1 MYNRFQFKE
10 GQYVRLAEWDTHVNE
25 YGAFSIDNPSSFSK
39 SENVLKKTDSGI
51 SGIHVGKIKKI
62 DYDGKLTLDA
72 VGYNDDEDLYKIED
86 VKVSGDYTPLTQS
99 EIDNNKNT
107 IGKIEEAF

>member
-72 VGYNDDEDLYKIED
+72 SRASIINLRWLFQEIELL
-86 VKVSGDYTPLTQS
+86 VP
-99 EIDNNKNT
+99 
-107 IGKIEEAF
+107 A